1 MNPLANEWI
10 SKAEGDF
17 NTAQRELAAEEM
29 SNYDAV
35 CFHAQPCAEKYLK
48 ARLVEADLGFPKTHD
63 LGALLDIVLPLE
75 PSWEHMRESLGL
87 SET

>member
-29 SNYDAV
+29 PNYYLVPTVLRGNEKAV
-35 CFHAQPCAEKYLK
+35 VA
-48 ARLVEADLGFPKTHD
+48 
-63 LGALLDIVLPLE
+63 
-75 PSWEHMRESLGL
+75 
-87 SET
+87 